1 MSEEIL
7 AAQQRVKEEST
18 DILRDVFEVSYRRLV
33 VQLYG
38 VTGDL
43 AEAEDVVQEA
53 FVRAVAARNR
63 FRRVDNHEAW
73 LRTTAIHLHRNRFR
87 KMRNFSRIRHRLE
100 HPTDPAGLEE
110 HVWVINALRA
120 LPEHQRQVL
129 ALHYL
134 ADLSVNEIAAAL
146 GCATGTVKSRLK
158 RGREALAE
166 TLGPWEG
173 SSDV

>member
-1 MSEEIL
+1 M
-7 AAQQRVKEEST
+7 
-18 DILRDVFEVSYRRLV
+18 SYRRLV

-43 AEAEDVVQEA
+43 AEAEDLEQEA
-53 FVRAVAARNR
+53 FVKAAAARRR
-63 FRRVDNHEAW
+63 FAKVDNHEAW

-110 HVWVINALRA
+110 HVWVINALRT
-120 LPEHQRQVL
+120 LPEHQRQVV

-134 ADLSVNEIAAAL
+134 ADLPLAEIAATL
-146 GCATGTVKSRLK
+146 GCPTGTVKSRLK
-158 RGREALAE
+158 RGREALAA

-173 SSDV
+173 SSHERADDQGLRRPGRGPGSTSRPRPA

>member
-7 AAQQRVKEEST
+7 AAERRVVAESH
-18 DILRDVFEVSYRRLV
+18 DVLREVFEVSYRRLV

-38 VTGDL
+38 LTGDL
-43 AEAEDVVQEA
+43 AEAEDLVQEA
-53 FVRAVAARNR
+53 FVKAAAARRR
-63 FRRVDNHEAW
+63 FAKVDNHEAW

-110 HVWVINALRA
+110 HVWVINALRT
-120 LPEHQRQVL
+120 LPEHQRQVV

-134 ADLSVNEIAAAL
+134 ADLPLAEIAATL
-146 GCATGTVKSRLK
+146 GCPTGTVKSRLK
-158 RGREALAE
+158 RGREALAA

-173 SSDV
+173 SSHD